1 MRSFVAATLL
11 TAFGLGAGPVLAEGS
26 PVVVELFTSQGC
38 SSCPPA
44 DAMMHDLAARDDVIA
59 LAFHVDYWDY
69 IGWADTWGSPENT
82 ARQHAYARAA
92 NSRTVY
98 TPQFVIGGVDH
109 VIGARG
115 MELADAI
122 NAQASAA
129 EVVTLEAAMDGST
142 LTVRAEATA
151 AQAMTLQV
159 IRYAPSETVDIL
171 RGENAGETITYA
183 NTVMAWDVLTEWD
196 GAAPLELQATLDGA
210 LPSVVIVQTLGA
222 GPILAAVDLQ

>member
-1 MRSFVAATLL
+1 MQRFVAALACAT
-11 TAFGLGAGPVLAEGS
+11 FGFGAGPALADGS

-69 IGWADTWGSPENT
+69 IGWADTWGSAENT

-92 NSRTVY
+92 GSRTVY
-98 TPQFVIGGVDH
+98 TPQFIIGGDVH
-109 VIGARG
+109 VVGARG

-122 NAQASAA
+122 NAQAASPSDVSLEAELDGATLSIRASSAA
-129 EVVTLEAAMDGST
+129 S
-142 LTVRAEATA
+142 
-151 AQAMTLQV
+151 QAMTVQV
-159 IRYAPSETVDIL
+159 IRYTPQESVSIL
-171 RGENAGETITYA
+171 YGENAGETISYA

-196 GAAPLELQATLDGA
+196 GASPLELEATLDGD
-210 LPSVVIVQTLGA
+210 LPTVVIVQALGA
-222 GPILAAVDLQ
+222 GPILAAAELP